1 MDLSGKRV
9 LILGLGISGISAA
22 NFCAGK
28 GARVLAADEA
38 QATQISGLDALATGI
53 ETVTGSDLPDP
64 ADFDLVVP
72 SPGIPHARYAARAR
86 KVAGDVELAGQFL
99 EVPIVAV
106 TGTNG
111 KSTTVR
117 LIEAMLQSA
126 GLRAKAAGNVGTPA
140 LSLVGQAL
148 DVAVLEVSSFQ
159 LEAVEHFR
167 PRVAAI
173 LNLSPDHLDRHG
185 DFAGYCRAKRRIL
198 ERQGPGDTT
207 ILNFDD
213 PATRELADRCKA
225 RVWGFS
231 RRHPVANGVCLDTG
245 AALLRDG
252 DQVRRVSLDA
262 LRLEGV
268 HNLENVLAA
277 LAAVTALGVDPD
289 RAISALLD
297 FAGLPHRSEVVA
309 TVSGVTFI
317 NDSKA
322 TNPGAAARSLEG
334 ANSPLVWIAGGR
346 DKGLDFA
353 QLADVAAVRVKSA
366 LFYGETA
373 GLLSDAVAGRID
385 VRRTEDLAQAFA
397 MAAATARTGDTV
409 LLAPACS
416 SFDQF
421 KSFEERGEQFCRAVR
436 DFAKTAKT
444 AKTAEAPNT
453 GRETK
458 N

>member
-1 MDLSGKRV
+1 MDLLGKRV
-9 LILGLGISGISAA
+9 LILGLGISGVSAA
-22 NFCAGK
+22 NFCAAK
-28 GARVLAADEA
+28 GALVLAADQA
-38 QATQISGLDALATGI
+38 QETEISGLDALTSGI
-53 ETVTGSDLPDP
+53 QTVIGGDLPDP

-72 SPGIPHARYAARAR
+72 SPGIPNARYAERAR
-86 KVAGDVELAGQFL
+86 SVAGDIELAGQFL
-99 EVPIVAV
+99 QVPIIAV

-159 LEAVEHFR
+159 LEAVEQFQ

-173 LNLSPDHLDRHG
+173 LNISPDHLDRHG
-185 DFAGYCRAKRRIL
+185 DFAGYCRAKQRIL
-198 ERQGPGDTT
+198 ERQGPGDTA

-213 PATRELADRCKA
+213 PVTRELAKRCKA

-231 RRHPVANGVCLDTG
+231 RRHPVENGVGLDTG
-245 AALLRDG
+245 VALLRDG

-277 LAAVTALGVDPD
+277 LAAVAALGVDPD
-289 RAISALLD
+289 RAIAALLD
-297 FAGLPHRSEVVA
+297 FEGLPHRSEVVA

-334 ANSPLVWIAGGR
+334 ARSPLVWIAGGR
-346 DKGLDFA
+346 DKGLDFS
-353 QLADVAAVRVKSA
+353 QLAELAAVRVKSA
-366 LFYGETA
+366 LFYGECA
-373 GLLSDAVAGRID
+373 GRLADAVAGRID
-385 VRRTEDLAQAFA
+385 VRQTEDLAQAFA
-397 MAAATARTGDTV
+397 LAAATARAGDTV

-421 KSFEERGEQFCRAVR
+421 KSFEERGEHFCRAVR
-436 DFAKTAKT
+436 DYAKTAKT
-444 AKTAEAPNT
+444 ANTANT
-453 GRETK
+453 AQETK